1 MTTPARARSK
11 TDAAN
16 PDLARATAAEHAA
29 PGARGVALAGTGF
42 VSGAAP
48 RRVAIVG
55 GGVTGCILA
64 ERIKDAWPQAQVT
77 LLEGGETLGGL
88 SVRSE
93 PDEIGWDRF
102 YHVVTPQDT
111 RLLGWLD
118 RLGLGD
124 RVRWRSARS
133 GFFADGALHPFDTP
147 LDFLRFPPLG
157 LVDKARLAATILYAS
172 RIRDGAP
179 LEDVTA
185 VEWLR
190 RLSGPRVTA
199 KIWEPLLRAKLG
211 DAYDQVAASFIWS
224 TIRRLY
230 ATREGKDRR
239 EAFGYIS
246 GGYAP
251 VFATAARYLG
261 ARGVTVRTGARVG
274 RVERTPDGLT
284 LVLAPD
290 AGGVSERLDV
300 DRVVFTGPSR
310 AVPSLFAGAGVPDA
324 LLARAARQRYLGVLC
339 MVLKLRRMVSPHY
352 VLNITD
358 PGLPFTGVIGLTTL
372 VDPEEVGG
380 HHLIYLP
387 RYLPDDAPDF
397 KEPDEAFYAPFMAG
411 MQHIFARRG
420 FVPRDVLLWRMFRTR
435 FVSPLHTLRYD
446 RERLPVT
453 LSPGRVYLIN
463 TGRVLGG
470 TLNNNQMI
478 EEAEA
483 GLGEVLS

>member
-1 MTTPARARSK
+1 MTTPARARSNS
-11 TDAAN
+11 DAAN
-16 PDLARATAAEHAA
+16 PDLVTAADHAA
-29 PGARGVALAGTGF
+29 PGTRGVASAGRGPGP
-42 VSGAAP
+42 GAAP
-48 RRVAIVG
+48 RHVAIVG
-55 GGVTGCILA
+55 GGVTGCVLA
-64 ERIKDAWPQAQVT
+64 ERIKDAWPQARVT
-77 LLEGGETLGGL
+77 LLEGGPTLGGL

-111 RLLGWLD
+111 RLLGWLE

-133 GFFADGALHPFDTP
+133 GFFAEGALHPFDTP
-147 LDFLRFPPLG
+147 LDFLRFPPLN
-157 LVDKARLAATILYAS
+157 LADKARLAATILYAS

-179 LEDVTA
+179 LEDITA
-185 VEWLR
+185 VDWLR

-261 ARGVTVRTGARVG
+261 ARGVAVRTGTRVT
-274 RVERTPDGLT
+274 RVERTPAGLT
-284 LVLAPD
+284 LSLTSEGD
-290 AGGVSERLDV
+290 AAERLDV

-310 AVPSLFAGAGVPDA
+310 AVPQLFGGAGVPEE

-397 KEPDEAFYAPFMAG
+397 QAPDEAFYAPFMAG
-411 MQHIFARRG
+411 MQRIFARRG

-453 LSPGRVYLIN
+453 LSPGRVYLLN